1 MPEGKMPGH
10 LPRPFTCMTIA
21 KDCRNM
27 NNETGEL
34 EIDLLRMA
42 QALWK
47 KAVGIVIAGVL
58 AAAAALGYTA
68 FFVTPLYKAEAL
80 MYVNSN
86 NISVGSTKVS
96 ISQAELS
103 AAQTLVDTYIVILNT
118 RATLSE
124 VIAQTKVNY
133 SYEQLKKM
141 ISAQSV
147 NSTEVFS
154 ITVTSPDPKEA
165 EVLANAI
172 AQILPQKIASIVEG
186 SSARIVDYA
195 VEPTEKA
202 SPSLRGNALLGFVLG
217 VILACGV
224 VIIREML
231 DDVIHDSDYLI
242 QTYDIPVL
250 AVIPDLLSSQSAN
263 AYDVSAGQQS
273 KKRGKFL

>member
-1 MPEGKMPGH
+1 
-10 LPRPFTCMTIA
+10 MTIA

-103 AAQTLVDTYIVILNT
+103 AAQTLVDTYIVILST

-202 SPSLRGNALLGFVLG
+202 SPSLRGNALLGFALG

>member
-10 LPRPFTCMTIA
+10 LPRPFPCMTIA

-58 AAAAALGYTA
+58 AAVVALGYTA

>member
-1 MPEGKMPGH
+1 
-10 LPRPFTCMTIA
+10 MTIA

-42 QALWK
+42 QVLWK

-133 SYEQLKKM
+133 TYEQLKKM

-195 VEPTEKA
+195 VEPSEKA
-202 SPSLRGNALLGFVLG
+202 SPSLRGNMLLGFVIG
-217 VILACGV
+217 VIGACAVV
-224 VIIREML
+224 VIRELM
-231 DDVIHDSDYLI
+231 DDLIHDSDYLI

>member
-1 MPEGKMPGH
+1 MTDGKTPGH
-10 LPRPFTCMTIA
+10 LPKPFPCMTIA

-42 QALWK
+42 QVLWK
-47 KAVGIVIAGVL
+47 KVVGIVIAGVL
-58 AAAAALGYTA
+58 AAAVALGYTA

-195 VEPTEKA
+195 VEPSEKA
-202 SPSLRGNALLGFVLG
+202 SPSLRGNMLLGFVIG
-217 VILACGV
+217 VIGACAVV
-224 VIIREML
+224 VIRELM
-231 DDVIHDSDYLI
+231 DDLIHDSDYLI

-250 AVIPDLLSSQSAN
+250 AVIPDLLSNQSAN

>member
-10 LPRPFTCMTIA
+10 LPRPFPCMTIA

-202 SPSLRGNALLGFVLG
+202 SPSLRGNALLGFVIG
-217 VILACGV
+217 VIGACAVV
-224 VIIREML
+224 VIRELM
-231 DDVIHDSDYLI
+231 DDLIHDSDYLI